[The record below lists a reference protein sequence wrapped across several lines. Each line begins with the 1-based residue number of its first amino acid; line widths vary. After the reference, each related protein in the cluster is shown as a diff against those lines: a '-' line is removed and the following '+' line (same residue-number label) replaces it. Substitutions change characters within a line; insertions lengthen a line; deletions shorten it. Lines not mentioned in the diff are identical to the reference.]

1 MLSNRQGGVII
12 NISSTP
18 TISGHF
24 KGASYTMAKA
34 RVMTLT
40 KHIARKY
47 CNNNIR
53 AYTLMLDNIPTE
65 ATIAI

>member
-18 TISGHF
+18 AISGHF
-24 KGASYTMAKA
+24 EGDPYTIAKA
-34 RVMTLT
+34 RVLTLT
-40 KHIARKY
+40 KHIAREY

-53 AYTLMLDNIPTE
+53 AYTLMLDNIATE
-65 ATIAI
+65 ATTAI